1 MNPDSID
8 AALATIGHKTAQGG
22 VGITFVGWA
31 LSSEGTAV
39 IGILM
44 GLVGLSIQWYYR
56 RKQDKREEE
65 EHQLRMTMRQDGYEA
80 RAALHEETRRD

>member
-56 RKQDKREEE
+56 RKQDRREEA
-65 EHQLRMTMRQDGYEA
+65 EHEA
-80 RAALHEETRRD
+80 RMKAMQ

>member
-56 RKQDKREEE
+56 RKQDRREEE
-65 EHQLRMTMRQDGYEA
+65 QDRREAAEHEA
-80 RAALHEETRRD
+80 RMKAMQ